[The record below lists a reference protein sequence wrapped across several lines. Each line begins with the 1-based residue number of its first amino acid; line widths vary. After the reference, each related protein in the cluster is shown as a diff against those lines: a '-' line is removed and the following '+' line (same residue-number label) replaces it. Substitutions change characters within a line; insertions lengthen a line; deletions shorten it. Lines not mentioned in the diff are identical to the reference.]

1 VIKMNP
7 FWYGV
12 LIGIMVGAL
21 AAKHTEIQ
29 FWSRFGFW
37 PRVARKELYQLIVTC
52 SLQELKEAANDL
64 NKYRIGEFLRATD
77 SAKRFGFEII
87 EIAFEIE
94 TETKA

>member
-1 VIKMNP
+1 MNP

-52 SLQELKEAANDL
+52 SLQELKEESCTIQDEHEM
-64 NKYRIGEFLRATD
+64 KH
-77 SAKRFGFEII
+77 GF
-87 EIAFEIE
+87 
-94 TETKA
+94 